1 MPLRNSRNKCKR
13 RWLIIVKSNKDQCII
28 NSSIS
33 NLQKTLYESTPE
45 TSEHCNRIEQLA
57 LKFAQ
62 KIGLPNSDTERLL
75 LFAPLHDIG
84 KITIPKCILGKPERL
99 NENEWEIMKSHSFTG
114 YEITNSDPELKS
126 ISNLILSHHERW
138 DGKGYPQRL
147 KKQEIPFLSRIITV
161 IDSYDAMLD
170 NRPYKKP
177 LSKAEAI
184 KELKNNSG
192 TQFDPDVV
200 GDFIKI
206 LE

>member
-1 MPLRNSRNKCKR
+1 M
-13 RWLIIVKSNKDQCII
+13 VKINKDQCII

-33 NLQKTLYESTPE
+33 NLQKALYNSTPE
-45 TSEHCNRIEQLA
+45 TSEHCNRIQEFA

-62 KIGLPNSDTERLL
+62 RIGLPNSDIEKLL
-75 LFAPLHDIG
+75 LFAHLHDIG
-84 KITIPKCILGKPERL
+84 KIAIPKYILEKPERL
-99 NENEWEIMKSHSFTG
+99 NEDEWQIMKSHSIMG
-114 YEITNSDPELKS
+114 YQITNSDPELKS

-161 IDSYDAMLD
+161 IDSYDAMLE
-170 NRPYKKP
+170 NRPYKRP
-177 LSKAEAI
+177 LSKAAAM
-184 KELKNNSG
+184 KELKDNSG

-206 LE
+206 LG